1 MNKNESTPKESKAK
15 ILLVD
20 DDNDFITINRTI
32 LEQAGYEV
40 FVAYNGEDA
49 VQKARDERPD
59 LIVLDVMMTHQTEG
73 FKVSR
78 ELRTL
83 EETKSTPL
91 IMVSSLLDSP
101 EKFEQDDDWL
111 PIDVFIRKPIT
122 PERLLDE
129 VSKRVK

>member
-1 MNKNESTPKESKAK
+1 MNKNETTPKGNKARV
-15 ILLVD
+15 LLVD
-20 DDNDFITINRTI
+20 DDNDFITINKTV
-32 LEQAGYEV
+32 LEKAGYEV
-40 FVAYNGEDA
+40 LVAYNGEDA
-49 VQKARDERPD
+49 VKKAQNERPD

-78 ELRTL
+78 ELRIL
-83 EETKSTPL
+83 EETKTIPL